1 MGVVYK
7 AEDTRLHR
15 FVALKFL
22 PEDVARDPQALARFQ
37 REAQAAS
44 ALNHPN
50 ICTIYDIGEQDG
62 QAFIAMEFLDGAT
75 LKHRIAGRPLE
86 MEVFL
91 PLAIDIAD
99 ALDAAHSA
107 GIVHRDIKPANI
119 FVTKRGHAKILDFG
133 LAKVMPVASRIA
145 ETAVGVE
152 ATAGV
157 SAEHLTS
164 PGAALGTVAY
174 MSPEQVRAKELDA
187 RTDLFAFGVV
197 LYEMAT
203 GTLPFRGESSGVIFD
218 GIMNR
223 APLSP
228 LRLNP
233 DLPPKLEDIVN
244 RALEKDR
251 ELRYQHASD
260 LRSELMRLK
269 RDTDT
274 GRAIGQSTMVQD
286 REEVPAQATASITG
300 RSSGRQMAMA
310 SAVRMAASGQKSSR
324 AWKIA
329 VPAVALVAALLVG
342 GLIWRLRRPQPTLS
356 EKDRILLADFVNTT
370 GDPVFDGT
378 LKQALAVQLRQS
390 PFLSL
395 IPDQQIRD
403 TLRFMGRSPDDR
415 LLGDVVREICERQ
428 SGKAVLEG
436 TIKNLGSQYVLNVD
450 VLNCRTGESLAEEQ
464 AEARSKDDV
473 LAAIGNMASKLR
485 EKLGESLALVE
496 RYDTPVLQATTSSIE
511 ALKAYSLGVTE
522 REKLNDAQA
531 IPFFKRAIEL
541 DPNFALAYVELSTA
555 YTDVGED
562 ELARQFARRAFGLRE
577 HVSER
582 EKLYISAYY
591 HDVVT
596 EDQEKIIEAYRLW
609 AKTYPRE
616 WIPHV
621 NLANDYL
628 VIGFFDEAV
637 EESTAALRVAP
648 HSALGYVNLSF
659 AYQGLNRWQDSRA
672 AWEQLISDGE
682 DNELT
687 YSRLYMLAI
696 AQGDQAAMR
705 RYLESWKNKSK
716 ANTPSFQIGQAS
728 VAAFSGKLRTAR
740 ELTEMSRQS
749 SEAAGLKQN
758 VGLVMALEALWE
770 AQTGNLKR
778 AGDLAKLA
786 LDRSHGINV
795 QVGAA
800 LAFALAGNTR
810 SAETIA
816 NNLSHGYPEDTL
828 LHAVSVPLI
837 RCAVELERGD
847 TNRAIELLKSAERY
861 ELGFGYVYYPPLF
874 PTYMRGQTYLKARDG
889 SRAAAEFQKV
899 LDHRGVDPVSLNYA
913 LAHLGLARAYT
924 LSGETGKARTAYND
938 FLALWKEADPDIPI
952 LKQAKAEY
960 AKLQ

>member
-1 MGVVYK
+1 M
-7 AEDTRLHR
+7 
-15 FVALKFL
+15 
-22 PEDVARDPQALARFQ
+22 
-37 REAQAAS
+37 
-44 ALNHPN
+44 
-50 ICTIYDIGEQDG
+50 
-62 QAFIAMEFLDGAT
+62 
-75 LKHRIAGRPLE
+75 
-86 MEVFL
+86 
-91 PLAIDIAD
+91 
-99 ALDAAHSA
+99 
-107 GIVHRDIKPANI
+107 HRDIKPANI
-119 FVTKRGHAKILDFG
+119 FVTQRGHAKILDFG
-133 LAKVMPVASRIA
+133 LAKVTPVASRIVG
-145 ETAVGVE
+145 TAVGVE

-157 SAEHLTS
+157 SAAHLTS

-464 AEARSKDDV
+464 AEARSKDD
-473 LAAIGNMASKLR
+473 
-485 EKLGESLALVE
+485 
-496 RYDTPVLQATTSSIE
+496 SSIE

-810 SAETIA
+810 SAEAIA
-816 NNLSHGYPEDTL
+816 NNLAHGYPEDTL

-837 RCAVELERGD
+837 RCTVELERGD

>member
-1 MGVVYK
+1 MAKVITRK
-7 AEDTRLHR
+7 AE
-15 FVALKFL
+15 
-22 PEDVARDPQALARFQ
+22 
-37 REAQAAS
+37 
-44 ALNHPN
+44 
-50 ICTIYDIGEQDG
+50 
-62 QAFIAMEFLDGAT
+62 
-75 LKHRIAGRPLE
+75 
-86 MEVFL
+86 
-91 PLAIDIAD
+91 
-99 ALDAAHSA
+99 
-107 GIVHRDIKPANI
+107 
-119 FVTKRGHAKILDFG
+119 
-133 LAKVMPVASRIA
+133 
-145 ETAVGVE
+145 AVGVE
-152 ATAGV
+152 ASATAV
-157 SAEHLTS
+157 SEEHLTS
-164 PGAALGTVAY
+164 PGSTLGTVAY
-174 MSPEQVRAKELDA
+174 ISPEQVRAKELDA
-187 RTDLFAFGVV
+187 RTDLFSFGVV

-223 APLSP
+223 APLPP
-228 LRLNP
+228 LQLNP
-233 DLPPKLEDIVN
+233 DLPPKLEDIIN

-251 ELRYQHASD
+251 ELQYQSAKEM
-260 LRSELMRLK
+260 RSELLRLK

-274 GRAIGQSTMVQD
+274 GRAVGQSTMVQD

-403 TLRFMGRSPDDR
+403 TLRFMGRSPDER
-415 LLGDVVREICERQ
+415 LLGDVVREVCERQ

-450 VLNCRTGESLAEEQ
+450 ALNCRTGESLAEEQ

-531 IPFFKRAIEL
+531 IPIFKRAIEL

-562 ELARQFARRAFGLRE
+562 ELARQFARRAFVLRE

-637 EESTAALRVAP
+637 EESTAALRIAP
-648 HSALGYVNLSF
+648 HSALGYVNLSG

-687 YSRLYMLAI
+687 YSHLYVLAI
-696 AQGDQAAMR
+696 AQGDQAAMQ
-705 RYLESWKNKSK
+705 RYLEAWKKKSK
-716 ANTPSFQIGQAS
+716 ANTQSFQIGQAS
-728 VAAFSGKLRTAR
+728 VAVFSGKLRTAR
-740 ELTEMSRQS
+740 ELTDLARQS
-749 SEAAGLKQN
+749 SEAVGLKQN

-786 LDRSHGINV
+786 LDRSHGI
-795 QVGAA
+795 
-800 LAFALAGNTR
+800 
-810 SAETIA
+810 
-816 NNLSHGYPEDTL
+816 
-828 LHAVSVPLI
+828 
-837 RCAVELERGD
+837 
-847 TNRAIELLKSAERY
+847 
-861 ELGFGYVYYPPLF
+861 
-874 PTYMRGQTYLKARDG
+874 
-889 SRAAAEFQKV
+889 
-899 LDHRGVDPVSLNYA
+899 
-913 LAHLGLARAYT
+913 
-924 LSGETGKARTAYND
+924 
-938 FLALWKEADPDIPI
+938 
-952 LKQAKAEY
+952 
-960 AKLQ
+960 